1 MTGDPAARAL
11 PLRAPVLDGEC
22 LDSWLEALAR
32 RNGISI
38 SVLVPAFGW
47 KAPPSAARLSL
58 AVAPAILRRAEQQ
71 AGLPAGRLDKA
82 VLDPY
87 LRLGPVRRDGSR
99 YCPQCLAAAGG
110 RWMLSWRL
118 PWSFACTVH
127 GTVLLDDC
135 PACGRAPR
143 RNLSWAGLNP
153 PGTCPAPAGEGKRCE
168 ASLHAVPAQRAG
180 RALLGAQQWISAL
193 TASAA
198 SGHGEAARALSDLPV
213 IAGWLLRH
221 AAAGEIT
228 ALSAQAGPA
237 WQSWLAQRQPARDV
251 PPPGALLTGIAAVLA
266 MPVIRPGDTEAIGE
280 IRARMPPGHD
290 PRCPRPTAMM
300 PSQWSRL
307 SEAARGRFLRALD
320 PGLISLDRLR
330 YRTGTAQASIP
341 RSSPAQ
347 LAARARCIP
356 QLLWPGWAVRLM
368 PPSGLAAVPF
378 RSAIATCLLLPGK
391 ITRAIHPGDGPHSNR
406 SSVAINSILRSL
418 TAAGHDSVL
427 TATALLAAYLDE
439 HGSPVDYQRRRDL
452 IPAEAISKDQWL
464 EACGR
469 ASAHPGKGD
478 RRRRDAGRYVYELL
492 TGADLT
498 DSRCPLAFASAQ
510 DKSRYL
516 GFTDTLTTP
525 LRAALH
531 DHASGLLDRLGI
543 SEPLIWEPPASCC
556 EGITLPGR
564 DPGDIDLDAVNRLV
578 VTGGIPPGTA
588 AAQLGTTISHVRLA
602 LEKVHRPAREW
613 APSTPPAAW
622 QKWRDRARTL
632 LTREFFNREY
642 LTARKPLHQIEAET
656 GIPSTH
662 LAARA
667 RDHGI
672 PLTNAWQPTPI
683 DPQWLRDQYARRS
696 YSDIA
701 AELDL
706 SVMTVIAAARR
717 HGIPSRPKGV
727 HSRPDMIATLGE
739 DIPPDIRRAVEG
751 SLHGWQRLHRF
762 RQAMAYPA
770 IGTAARQIGA
780 HPSALIHQFQRLE
793 RDIGAMLYHR
803 SSPGHPMRPTA
814 RGNALLQAL
823 GQPAV
828 RALAPPQPDASQ
840 PADQDPPP
848 C

>member
-1 MTGDPAARAL
+1 
-11 PLRAPVLDGEC
+11 
-22 LDSWLEALAR
+22 
-32 RNGISI
+32 
-38 SVLVPAFGW
+38 
-47 KAPPSAARLSL
+47 
-58 AVAPAILRRAEQQ
+58 
-71 AGLPAGRLDKA
+71 
-82 VLDPY
+82 
-87 LRLGPVRRDGSR
+87 
-99 YCPQCLAAAGG
+99 
-110 RWMLSWRL
+110 
-118 PWSFACTVH
+118 
-127 GTVLLDDC
+127 
-135 PACGRAPR
+135 
-143 RNLSWAGLNP
+143 
-153 PGTCPAPAGEGKRCE
+153 
-168 ASLHAVPAQRAG
+168 
-180 RALLGAQQWISAL
+180 
-193 TASAA
+193 
-198 SGHGEAARALSDLPV
+198 
-213 IAGWLLRH
+213 
-221 AAAGEIT
+221 
-228 ALSAQAGPA
+228 
-237 WQSWLAQRQPARDV
+237 
-251 PPPGALLTGIAAVLA
+251 
-266 MPVIRPGDTEAIGE
+266 
-280 IRARMPPGHD
+280 
-290 PRCPRPTAMM
+290 M

-307 SEAARGRFLRALD
+307 SEAARGRFLRAMD

-330 YRTGTAQASIP
+330 YRTGTAHASVP

-347 LAARARCIP
+347 LAARARCVP

-368 PPSGLAAVPF
+368 PPEGLAAVPF

-391 ITRAIHPGDGPHSNR
+391 TTRAIHPGDGPHSHR
-406 SSVAINSILRSL
+406 SSVAINSILRTL
-418 TAAGHDSVL
+418 TARGHDSVL
-427 TATALLAAYLDE
+427 TATALLATYLDE

-452 IPAEAISKDQWL
+452 IPAEAISKDQWR

-492 TGADLT
+492 TGADFT
-498 DSRCPLAFASAQ
+498 DPRCPLAFTNRQ

-531 DHASGLLDRLGI
+531 EHATALL
-543 SEPLIWEPPASCC
+543 A
-556 EGITLPGR
+556 GR
-564 DPGDIDLDAVNRLV
+564 DPGDIDLDAVTRLI

-602 LEKVHRPAREW
+602 LEKVPRPARQW

-622 QKWRDRARTL
+622 GKWQDRARTL
-632 LTREFFNREY
+632 LTREFFDREY
-642 LTARKPLHQIEAET
+642 TTARKPLHQIEAET
-656 GIPSTH
+656 GIPRTH

-701 AELDL
+701 AELDV

-717 HGIPSRPKGV
+717 HGIASRPKGV
-727 HSRPDMIATLGE
+727 HSRPDMITTLGE

-762 RQAMAYPA
+762 REAMAYPA

-793 RDIGAMLYHR
+793 RDIGATLYHR
-803 SSPGHPMRPTA
+803 FSPGHPMWPTA

-823 GQPAV
+823 GHPAV
-828 RALAPPQPDASQ
+828 RALAPPQRDASQ

>member
-1 MTGDPAARAL
+1 MTSTPNGRAL
-11 PLRAPVLDGEC
+11 PLRVQALAGEC

-32 RNGISI
+32 RNGISV
-38 SVLVPAFGW
+38 SVLLPAFGW
-47 KAPPSAARLSL
+47 QAPSSAARLSL
-58 AVAPAILRRAEQQ
+58 AVPPGILRRAEKQ
-71 AGLPAGRLDKA
+71 AGLPGGRLDKA

-87 LRLGPVRRDGSR
+87 LPFGPVRRDGSR
-99 YCPQCLAAAGG
+99 YCPQCLAARDG

-118 PWSFACTVH
+118 PWTFACAAH

-135 PACGRAPR
+135 PACGRPPR

-153 PGTCPAPAGEGKRCE
+153 AGTCPAPTGDGARCE
-168 ASLHAVPAQRAG
+168 ASLAAVPAERASG
-180 RALLGAQQWISAL
+180 ALLAAQQWISAL

-198 SGHGEAARALSDLPV
+198 SGHGEAATAPGDLPV
-213 IAGWLLRH
+213 VAGWLLRH
-221 AAAGEIT
+221 APAGDIT
-228 ALSAQAGPA
+228 ALGAQAGPT

-251 PPPGALLTGIAAVLA
+251 PPPGALLTGIAAALA
-266 MPVIRPGDTEAIGE
+266 MPVIRPGDAEAIGE

-307 SEAARGRFLRALD
+307 SEAARGRFLRAMD

-330 YRTGTAQASIP
+330 YRTGTARASIP
-341 RSSPAQ
+341 AGTPAQ
-347 LAARARCIP
+347 LAARARCVP

-368 PPSGLAAVPF
+368 PPEGLAAVPF

-391 ITRAIHPGDGPHSNR
+391 TTRAIHPGDGPHSHR

-418 TAAGHDSVL
+418 TAAGHDSAL
-427 TATALLAAYLDE
+427 TAVALLAAYLDD

-464 EACGR
+464 QACGR

-492 TGADLT
+492 TGADFT
-498 DSRCPLAFASAQ
+498 DSRCPLAFTNRQ

-525 LRAALH
+525 LRAELH
-531 DHASGLLDRLGI
+531 DHATGLLARLCI
-543 SEPLIWEPPASCC
+543 SEPLTWEPPASCC
-556 EGITLPGR
+556 QGITLPGR
-564 DPGDIDLDAVNRLV
+564 DPGDIDIDAVTRLV
-578 VTGGIPPGTA
+578 ITDGTPPGTA

-602 LEKVHRPAREW
+602 LEKAPRPARLW

-622 QKWRDRARTL
+622 GKWQDRARTL
-632 LTREFFNREY
+632 LTREFFDREY
-642 LTARKPLHQIEAET
+642 TTARKPLRQIEAET
-656 GIPSTH
+656 GIPRTH

-672 PLTNAWQPTPI
+672 PLTSAWQPTPI

-701 AELDL
+701 AELDV

-717 HGIPSRPKGV
+717 HQIPSRPKGV
-727 HSRPDMIATLGE
+727 HSRPDMITTLGE
-739 DIPPDIRRAVEG
+739 DIPSDIRRTVEAACTAG
-751 SLHGWQRLHRF
+751 S
-762 RQAMAYPA
+762 AC
-770 IGTAARQIGA
+770 TA
-780 HPSALIHQFQRLE
+780 
-793 RDIGAMLYHR
+793 
-803 SSPGHPMRPTA
+803 SSKP
-814 RGNALLQAL
+814 
-823 GQPAV
+823 
-828 RALAPPQPDASQ
+828 
-840 PADQDPPP
+840 
-848 C
+848 